1 LAAKHLHIACEDLY
15 RIDEVILN
23 KSLLKETFVIFTDA
37 ATSSKHSFSVGA
49 FICVSRQHI
58 EKFNEFTDQ
67 ELYEKLSEQIVYHE
81 YASHKST
88 WSEIKTAIDALYS
101 IIDKSG
107 VHKKCEIYTDC
118 QSLYDLINERR
129 VKLEKNNFMT
139 SSGKIHTNADL
150 YRELFAI
157 SEKFAIQVFKIKGHS
172 PAAHRLTVHEKIFT
186 ILDKSCRK
194 KLRCSI
200 GGK

>member
-1 LAAKHLHIACEDLY
+1 MYDGLYYIVED
-15 RIDEVILN
+15 ILN
-23 KSLLKETFVIFTDA
+23 QLPSEETFVIFTDA
-37 ATSSKHSFSVGA
+37 ATSPKHCFSVGA
-49 FICVSRQHI
+49 FICLAQHQI
-58 EKFNEFTDQ
+58 DQ
-67 ELYEKLSEQIVYHE
+67 YIGYTTQKLYATLSEKIVYRE
-81 YASHKST
+81 YPSHKST

-157 SEKFAIQVFKIKGHS
+157 SVKFAIQVFKIKGHS